1 MTVLFALGQAAPQ
14 QKNGNNNNND
24 DGETSAVDEFFNSFK
39 QGGSGAGGQ
48 SEGDAAAAASGATE
62 PGDDVTK
69 GFNPETQADVDS
81 GELTC
86 QLNSNRQVV
95 CSDISGASNIIRKLE
110 REARRVVWSDAN
122 SAFNYSLIDFF
133 LIYIVRS

>member
-1 MTVLFALGQAAPQ
+1 MQISKNLSLLTLTVLFALGQALPQ
-14 QKNGNNNNND
+14 QRNSNSNNNN
-24 DGETSAVDEFFNSFK
+24 DGETSAVDAFFDSFK

-48 SEGDAAAAASGATE
+48 SEGDAAAAASGATQ

-69 GFNPETQADVDS
+69 GFSAETQAQVDS

-110 REARRVVWSDAN
+110 TKTNTLFYRRLTGLFIIA
-122 SAFNYSLIDFF
+122 
-133 LIYIVRS
+133 

>member
-1 MTVLFALGQAAPQ
+1 MQFSKNLGLLTLTVLFALGQAAPQ
-14 QKNGNNNNND
+14 QRNSNNNND
-24 DGETSAVDEFFNSFK
+24 DGETSAVDAFFDSFK
-39 QGGSGAGGQ
+39 QGGSDAGGQ
-48 SEGDAAAAASGATE
+48 SEGDAAAAASGATQ

-69 GFNPETQADVDS
+69 GFSAETQAEVDS

-110 REARRVVWSDAN
+110 TKTNTLFCRRLTELCIIA
-122 SAFNYSLIDFF
+122 
-133 LIYIVRS
+133 

>member
-1 MTVLFALGQAAPQ
+1 MQISKNLGLLTLTVLFALGQAAPQ
-14 QKNGNNNNND
+14 QRSGGNSNNNNNND
-24 DGETSAVDEFFNSFK
+24 DGEISAVDALFNSFK
-39 QGGSGAGGQ
+39 QGGSDAGSQ
-48 SEGDAAAAASGATE
+48 SEGDAAAAASGATQ

-69 GFNPETQADVDS
+69 GFSAETQAEVDS

-110 REARRVVWSDAN
+110 TKTRF
-122 SAFNYSLIDFF
+122 SAGH
-133 LIYIVRS
+133 

>member
-1 MTVLFALGQAAPQ
+1 MQLSKNLSLLTLAVLFSLGLAAPQ
-14 QKNGNNNNND
+14 QRSGNNNNND
-24 DGETSAVDEFFNSFK
+24 EGETSAVDEFFNSFR
-39 QGGSGAGGQ
+39 QGGSDAGGQ
-48 SEGDAAAAASGATE
+48 SEGDAAAAASGATQ

-69 GFNPETQADVDS
+69 GFSAETQAEVDS

-110 REARRVVWSDAN
+110 
-122 SAFNYSLIDFF
+122 
-133 LIYIVRS
+133 